1 MRQKGRLIELNPL
14 VLMSAS
20 FRRSGSG
27 AAVISRDGERSGGD
41 DGDSLLLR

>member
-27 AAVISRDGERSGGD
+27 AVISRDVMRSGGD